1 MIGAWR
7 FWGIGTANAWAAVSG
22 VAFAEARTGFA
33 ACSDAA
39 SARFAAPPGLRAK
52 DAIALPPREIDRW
65 ATRAVE
71 LDDAADSAR
80 VPNGAYSH
88 PSENHLDAP
97 VGSAV
102 STRSSAMGGTAA
114 RLPARA
120 MSSMATASG
129 LESFDAKRAFRGFET
144 RPRDLSASAA
154 IARHGFA
161 ARDRKTIAPAGLDAA
176 CGGSALAQ
184 VGGASVVKRIM
195 LAEAGRRV
203 CGDAS
208 VAPWASRAPSKR
220 PDAVTP
226 HAGPGA
232 RMLGAL
238 SLETPAAP
246 SACCDAGATCRRA
259 HGAAIEGLRHAHG
272 AGGGGARR
280 LAGLALVV
288 DAFLTDSSFNSLFAL
303 VFRLAYE
310 DAHEAGTRPAR
321 RRRPASMHGVPRRF
335 LLTGCGSHRISASS
349 ACLCFAARRPR
360 GAMARPMLPACAAYS
375 TDTLAWAKRSRDG
388 RHRRRFERNTR
399 SGSTVTHGDGGGD
412 TGGRPRFL

>member
-1 MIGAWR
+1 MIGAGR

-22 VAFAEARTGFA
+22 VAFAEARTDFA

-97 VGSAV
+97 IGSAV

-114 RLPARA
+114 RLPART

-161 ARDRKTIAPAGLDAA
+161 TRDRKTIAPAGLDAA
-176 CGGSALAQ
+176 CGGSALVQ
-184 VGGASVVKRIM
+184 VGGASVVKRIVF
-195 LAEAGRRV
+195 AEAGRRV

-208 VAPWASRAPSKR
+208 VGPWASRAPSKW

-238 SLETPAAP
+238 SLETPAAR

-280 LAGLALVV
+280 PAGLALVV
-288 DAFLTDSSFNSLFAL
+288 DAFLTDSSFNSLFAP

-310 DAHEAGTRPAR
+310 DAHDAGTTPTTGEHAR
-321 RRRPASMHGVPRRF
+321 SAAPLSAHGV
-335 LLTGCGSHRISASS
+335 
-349 ACLCFAARRPR
+349 R
-360 GAMARPMLPACAAYS
+360 GAS
-375 TDTLAWAKRSRDG
+375 NRSRLGMPVFRRASPTWCDG
-388 RHRRRFERNTR
+388 ATDVAGVCRVFDRHAGLGEAFA
-399 SGSTVTHGDGGGD
+399 
-412 TGGRPRFL
+412 

>member
-1 MIGAWR
+1 MIGAGR

-22 VAFAEARTGFA
+22 VAFAEARTDFA

-97 VGSAV
+97 IGSAV

-161 ARDRKTIAPAGLDAA
+161 TRDRKTIAPAGLDAA
-176 CGGSALAQ
+176 CGGSALVQ
-184 VGGASVVKRIM
+184 VGGASVVKRIVF
-195 LAEAGRRV
+195 AEAGRRV

-208 VAPWASRAPSKR
+208 VGPWASRAPSKW

-310 DAHEAGTRPAR
+310 DAHEAGTTPAR
-321 RRRPASMHGVPRRF
+321 RRHDADDRRACAECRAAFCSRGAGRIESQQARHAGVSPRVAHVVRWRDRCCRRVPRIRPTCW
-335 LLTGCGSHRISASS
+335 LGRSVRVTAGIVGVLSGTP
-349 ACLCFAARRPR
+349 AR
-360 GAMARPMLPACAAYS
+360 
-375 TDTLAWAKRSRDG
+375 D
-388 RHRRRFERNTR
+388 RR
-399 SGSTVTHGDGGGD
+399 
-412 TGGRPRFL
+412 

>member
-1 MIGAWR
+1 MIGAGR

-22 VAFAEARTGFA
+22 VAFAEARTDFA

-65 ATRAVE
+65 ATRAVA

-97 VGSAV
+97 IGSAV

-161 ARDRKTIAPAGLDAA
+161 TRDRKTIAPAGLDAA

-208 VAPWASRAPSKR
+208 VGPWASRAPSKR

-226 HAGPGA
+226 HAA
-232 RMLGAL
+232 
-238 SLETPAAP
+238 
-246 SACCDAGATCRRA
+246 
-259 HGAAIEGLRHAHG
+259 
-272 AGGGGARR
+272 
-280 LAGLALVV
+280 
-288 DAFLTDSSFNSLFAL
+288 
-303 VFRLAYE
+303 
-310 DAHEAGTRPAR
+310 
-321 RRRPASMHGVPRRF
+321 
-335 LLTGCGSHRISASS
+335 
-349 ACLCFAARRPR
+349 
-360 GAMARPMLPACAAYS
+360 
-375 TDTLAWAKRSRDG
+375 
-388 RHRRRFERNTR
+388 
-399 SGSTVTHGDGGGD
+399 
-412 TGGRPRFL
+412 

>member
-1 MIGAWR
+1 MIGAGR

-22 VAFAEARTGFA
+22 VAFAEARTDFA

-52 DAIALPPREIDRW
+52 DAIALPPCEIDRW
-65 ATRAVE
+65 ATRAVA

-97 VGSAV
+97 IGSAV
-102 STRSSAMGGTAA
+102 STPSSAMGGTAA

-161 ARDRKTIAPAGLDAA
+161 TRDRKTIAPVGLDAA
-176 CGGSALAQ
+176 CSGSALAQ

-226 HAGPGA
+226 HAGPGV

-280 LAGLALVV
+280 PAGLALVV

-310 DAHEAGTRPAR
+310 DAHEAGTTPTTGEHAQSAA
-321 RRRPASMHGVPRRF
+321 PLSAHGV
-335 LLTGCGSHRISASS
+335 
-349 ACLCFAARRPR
+349 R
-360 GAMARPMLPACAAYS
+360 GAS
-375 TDTLAWAKRSRDG
+375 NRSRLGMPVFRRASPTSCDG
-388 RHRRRFERNTR
+388 ATDVAGVCRVFDRHAGLGEAF
-399 SGSTVTHGDGGGD
+399 V
-412 TGGRPRFL
+412 